1 MDRYVDA
8 CAAVLLTTDGRRAR
22 EWLVEQRGLP
32 VEVLEANKIGV
43 DLGPRRQARP
53 EGMSRA
59 AGVVLPVLVDG
70 HAVYAQVRVPYPR
83 PDGPRYLNPT
93 SDLAPNPRLAYF
105 RPAVQQHQEVI
116 VTEGAIDALSAASA
130 GFRAAAVL
138 SAAYP
143 DQAVAHE
150 LSRLP
155 EPLIIAFDQDDA
167 GRAAAHRL
175 TTLLD
180 AQQRHPVNLVLPP
193 GDLNDALV
201 HSSNWPKE
209 LSLRVRASVGG
220 TDRSPGHSLV

>member
-1 MDRYVDA
+1 VRQ
-8 CAAVLLTTDGRRAR
+8 
-22 EWLVEQRGLP
+22 WLIEERGLP
-32 VEVLEANKIGV
+32 IDVLEANKVGV

-53 EGMSRA
+53 DGMPRA
-59 AGVVLPVLVDG
+59 AGVVLPVITDG
-70 HAVYAQVRVPYPR
+70 HAVYAQVRVPHPR

-105 RPAVQQHQEVI
+105 RPAVQQHREVI
-116 VTEGAIDALSAASA
+116 VTEGAIDALSAAAA

-155 EPLIIAFDQDDA
+155 EPLVMAFDQDDA
-167 GRAAAHRL
+167 GKAASHRL
-175 TTLLD
+175 TALLD

-201 HSSNWPKE
+201 HSSNWSKE
-209 LSLRVRASVGG
+209 LELRVNASCADTPAMNARGIA
-220 TDRSPGHSLV
+220 